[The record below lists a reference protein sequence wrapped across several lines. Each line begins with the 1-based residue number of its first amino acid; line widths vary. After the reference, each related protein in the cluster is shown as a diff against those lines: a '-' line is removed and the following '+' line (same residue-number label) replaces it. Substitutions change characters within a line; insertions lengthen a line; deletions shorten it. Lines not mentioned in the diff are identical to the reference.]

1 MKKYLSNFILIY
13 AFFLFAAH
21 LSCRRDHV
29 ETSEFSIEKLSKYW
43 EKDFDRQRLFKI
55 RLAFAKTV
63 ARAFVDKDFTNYFK
77 NKFCQAKQNHFDEL
91 FFGVY
96 KDDIV
101 KTSGTTLYEHLKN
114 SIDPEAYAI
123 FGEDFLDL
131 VLRYD
136 PCVVIKL
143 PDVFRSFEW
152 DITQLRPAVIPQ
164 MPYMPDP
171 EKILGSNNRFIVYY
185 FTGAIETTYDQF
197 EYFHVTVKYS
207 EDYSLLEPISLV
219 NDKGISFYEFIPQ
232 AASCDGGM
240 RKDILELG
248 RPHAFHK
255 DLIVVRKMDIFEIWQ
270 KKCGFKGNYWSMNY
284 CPVSPDCPRN
294 CVSREESRIVIDS
307 FKVFMGRIFELQHN
321 YHLDE
326 SYTYSWTVW
335 SKLLEPDF
343 IYRVAVPSVPHEYF
357 ETRSFQILR
366 KTHTIS
372 SIPKIHFRSSETRT
386 GKSFSVFAVLNDNVD
401 PNDVIKYSF
410 DLLIYADRSDLMG
423 IAHYFHEKV
432 ALVNPSHIY
441 HENLGFI
448 EGCTKGHYVSGGQSG
463 FWLNW

>member
-1 MKKYLSNFILIY
+1 MNKIRIFILISY
-13 AFFLFAAH
+13 FSLFVGNF
-21 LSCRRDHV
+21 SCEIEHT
-29 ETSEFSIEKLSKYW
+29 ETYGFNIENLSKYW
-43 EKDFDRQRLFKI
+43 DGDFDRQRLFKI

-63 ARAFVDKDFTNYFK
+63 ARAFRDRDFSNYFK
-77 NKFCQAKQNHFDEL
+77 NKFGQPQQNHFDEL
-91 FFGVY
+91 FFGIH
-96 KDDIV
+96 KDDVV

-114 SIDPEAYAI
+114 SIDPESYAI

-143 PDVFRSFEW
+143 PDVFRFFEW
-152 DITQLRPAVIPQ
+152 DINQLRPAVIPQ

-185 FTGAIETTYDQF
+185 FTGATETTYDQF
-197 EYFHVTVKYS
+197 EYFHVTIKYS
-207 EDYSLLEPISLV
+207 EDYSLIEPNSLV

-232 AASCDGGM
+232 AVSCDDGM

-255 DLIVVRKMDIFEIWQ
+255 NLIVVRKMDVFNRWQ
-270 KKCGFKGNYWSMNY
+270 RKCGFKGNYWSMNY
-284 CPVSPDCPRN
+284 CSVSPDCPRN
-294 CVSREESRIVIDS
+294 CVLQEESRIVIDS
-307 FKVFMGRIFELQHN
+307 FKVFLGRIFEVQHN
-321 YHLDE
+321 YHMDE

-335 SKLLEPDF
+335 SRLLEPNF

-366 KTHTIS
+366 KTHI
-372 SIPKIHFRSSETRT
+372 INLPPKIYFRSSETRT
-386 GKSFSVFAVLNDNVD
+386 GKSFPVFVVLNNNVD

-410 DLLIYADRSDLMG
+410 DLLIYADRTTQMG

-432 ALVNPSHIY
+432 AIVNPSEIY

-448 EGCTKGHYVSGGQSG
+448 EGCTKGHYVQGGQAG
-463 FWLNW
+463 FWINW